1 MEEENQE
8 EWRLT
13 SKGVEDED
21 CWAWRMR
28 IRRIGER
35 ESGKM
40 EDENEEVLT
49 NRQAVLTTLQRV
61 FLGCC
66 YQK

>member
-21 CWAWRMR
+21 CGAWRMR
-28 IRRIGER
+28 IRRIGE
-35 ESGKM
+35 
-40 EDENEEVLT
+40 
-49 NRQAVLTTLQRV
+49 
-61 FLGCC
+61 
-66 YQK
+66 